1 MSPLEFNEDETN
13 VTHLSHLDLSSNPGC
28 FSDQLAQPTC
38 ITEPWVLSTLICKV
52 WVATSP
58 ATWSWED

>member
-28 FSDQLAQPTC
+28 FSDQLA
-38 ITEPWVLSTLICKV
+38 
-52 WVATSP
+52 
-58 ATWSWED
+58 